1 MYSLE
6 LLWVLSLS
14 PEHVCHWIH
23 WGFSSWLFCQYH
35 WEPSS
40 KIIRMT
46 HSAVSEL
53 WAKVDVSFSSF
64 TGWNSLH
71 SNLILMRS
79 KISSPEVQPR
89 HSVNV
94 ILHLSPRK
102 QILLVYQYYVR
113 VSSWQPDVKINSGYS
128 RHVRK
133 EKKEGETLSL
143 RRNDFFNRDNQK
155 YYLRIQINKLNW
167 EKLLGLSQSG
177 SLPACIFS
185 RRMTVHYWLMWCYI
199 SVWSYVSAFTPRPF
213 SDGWLFLEV
222 SQRAALNKL
231 STGRVTAFPGI
242 IRQMTDSSALHLFSP
257 RPLLIQNLK
266 FC

>member
-1 MYSLE
+1 MSSSICRRENKFSLFTSITWGC
-6 LLWVLSLS
+6 LVGSLM
-14 PEHVCHWIH
+14 
-23 WGFSSWLFCQYH
+23 L
-35 WEPSS
+35 
-40 KIIRMT
+40 K
-46 HSAVSEL
+46 
-53 WAKVDVSFSSF
+53 
-64 TGWNSLH
+64 
-71 SNLILMRS
+71 LIQVTQGMH
-79 KISSPEVQPR
+79 E
-89 HSVNV
+89 
-94 ILHLSPRK
+94 RK
-102 QILLVYQYYVR
+102 
-113 VSSWQPDVKINSGYS
+113 
-128 RHVRK
+128 
-133 EKKEGETLSL
+133 KKEGETLSL

-177 SLPACIFS
+177 SLLACIFS